1 MVARKFANLLQPDGL
16 DAANPTHELGQ
27 DLRGALPQVLTRT
40 RRQDHSPDHYFSIAG
55 NLLPSTI

>member
-27 DLRGALPQVLTRT
+27 DLRGALELPRSSGQ
-40 RRQDHSPDHYFSIAG
+40 S
-55 NLLPSTI
+55 LLCCKLN